1 MGTEL
6 AIYAVK
12 SSNESMVKEYDTQ
25 NLINFLQYLINKS
38 QAYQSIPA
46 RITAE
51 ILGLIKDCN
60 R

>member
-1 MGTEL
+1 
-6 AIYAVK
+6 
-12 SSNESMVKEYDTQ
+12 MVKEYDTQ
-25 NLINFLQYLINKS
+25 NLINFLQYLISKS
-38 QAYQSIPA
+38 QAYSIPA

>member
-1 MGTEL
+1 
-6 AIYAVK
+6 
-12 SSNESMVKEYDTQ
+12 MVKEYDTL

-38 QAYQSIPA
+38 QAYPNIPA